1 MRAIV
6 RYLVHA
12 VALIVVLSLYLVV
25 VTRGRPMDWVSW

>member
-1 MRAIV
+1 MKPVV

-12 VALIVVLSLYLVV
+12 VAFIVVLGLYLVV